1 MKKKYAALV
10 LAAMLTLGGTGLANA
25 TVAVEYNTAISYIAT
40 DLDDVTE
47 GEDLWQYT
55 YTVTGNG
62 FAQGTGFTVEFEN
75 SLFVLS
81 ATQPTAP
88 NSNWEVS
95 TYESPYYL
103 PGEISVYDAYAMV
116 DNASLAN
123 QFNLTF
129 VWTGGVEGP
138 GAQFFN
144 VYDQNFQVMQNGMTA
159 PVPVPG
165 TVMLLGSALAALSAV
180 GRRKKN

>member
-1 MKKKYAALV
+1 MKKKYASLV
-10 LAAMLTLGGTGLANA
+10 LAAMLTLGATGLANA
-25 TVAVEYNTAISYIAT
+25 SNAIYYTATNLGDIN
-40 DLDDVTE
+40 V

-55 YTVTGNG
+55 YTVTGDS

-103 PGEISVYDAYAMV
+103 PGEITVYDAYAIV

-165 TVMLLGSALAALSAV
+165 TVLLLGSALAALSAV